1 MMKNVIRDISA
12 KKNLNE
18 NLPLFMEY
26 MGGLYY
32 SFSSIRLCMDY
43 YTLYQITVN
52 RKYGKYGT
60 SVITI
65 MSQINKAIEQCIQ
78 TGDVSED
85 SIRIIEN
92 ARNRIIS
99 KMKVLTA
106 YTDILDR
113 YEYILNRVE
122 YKFSDAAIS
131 DNHSDEKLTRKL
143 MKYITEFEDSV
154 IVNARIS
161 EVIAELPMR
170 MTKSKFFERVNE
182 GINIYKETDKKS
194 LENFLYMVRSSATF
208 ELPNPKDDIFSD
220 LKYIYESLVETDYE
234 NISNER
240 YELLYGRVK
249 FGAVYIE
256 DAVNIYMMLQNVVNN
271 LYVFL
276 ITKQYSKNYGDEND
290 KCMDMLAFINSNFKN
305 KDMPDEVVE
314 EYFVSIEGKQEAIH
328 EKIMASEHVL
338 DNIKTWIFDDSDLEP
353 FQKQYGILFKSQV
366 LLSDSLFVEFNGNNI
381 DDSKMDSEYFEQR
394 KRDFLEDIDRFF
406 KGHDRVV
413 NRAVMSAIIASL
425 PVFFNNISELQNY
438 IYNSLDS
445 CRNNAEKKACV
456 EILNSIV
463 DGKV

>member
-12 KKNLNE
+12 KRNLKE

-32 SFSSIRLCMDY
+32 NFSSVRLCMDY

-52 RKYGKYGT
+52 KKYGKYGT
-60 SVITI
+60 SVTTI
-65 MSQINKAIEQCIQ
+65 MSQINKAIEQCVKQ
-78 TGDVSED
+78 GDVSGD

-113 YEYILNRVE
+113 YEYILNRIE
-122 YKFSDAAIS
+122 YKFSDADIS
-131 DNHSDEKLTRKL
+131 DNYSDEELTRKL

-154 IVNARIS
+154 IVNTRIS

-182 GINIYKETDKKS
+182 GISIYKETDKKS
-194 LENFLYMVRSSATF
+194 LENFLYMVRSSATL
-208 ELPNPKDDIFSD
+208 ELPNEKDDIFGD
-220 LKYIYESLVETDYE
+220 LKYIYGSLVETDYE
-234 NISNER
+234 NINNER

-249 FGAVYIE
+249 YGAVYIE
-256 DAVNIYMMLQNVVNN
+256 DAVNIYMMLQNVINN

-276 ITKQYSKNYGDEND
+276 ITKQYAGNYGDEND
-290 KCMDMLAFINSNFKN
+290 KCIDMLAFINSNFKN
-305 KDMPDEVVE
+305 KEMPVEVVE
-314 EYFVSIEGKQEAIH
+314 EYFVSIEGKQESIH

-338 DNIKTWIFDDSDLEP
+338 DNIKTWISDNADSEP
-353 FQKQYGILFKSQV
+353 FREQYDILFKSQV

-381 DDSKMDSEYFEQR
+381 DDSPMDSEYFEQR
-394 KRDFLEDIDRFF
+394 KRDFLEEIETFF
-406 KGHDRVV
+406 KEHDRVV
-413 NRAVMSAIIASL
+413 NRAVMSAIISSL
-425 PVFFNNISELQNY
+425 PVFFNNLSELQDY

-445 CRNNAEKKACV
+445 CRNNAEKKACI
-456 EILNSIV
+456 EILNSIA